1 MLIQLIRLVINIMKI
16 ELAIKTQ
23 KAKMKMMKHHGQN
36 ISMKM
41 IQETQKQIKHLQ
53 LPKILLDTEI
63 TDVINSLNSKQMKI
77 INGLK
82 NR

>member
-1 MLIQLIRLVINIMKI
+1 M
-16 ELAIKTQ
+16 
-23 KAKMKMMKHHGQN
+23 N

>member
-16 ELAIKTQ
+16 ELAIKIQ